1 MKFLLDRLKEPST
14 YAGLAAFFAGFNLL
28 GLTESDWNQVFGALA
43 ALAGVAAIFI
53 RERPATPSA
62 DAH

>member
-28 GLTESDWNQVFGALA
+28 GLTENDWNQMFGALA
-43 ALAGVAAIFI
+43 AIAAAAAIFI
-53 RERPATPSA
+53 RERPAISHP
-62 DAH
+62 DAP

>member
-28 GLTESDWNQVFGALA
+28 GLTESDWNQIFGALA
-43 ALAGVAAIFI
+43 ALAAVGAIFTK
-53 RERPATPSA
+53 ERSATSPADT
-62 DAH
+62 H